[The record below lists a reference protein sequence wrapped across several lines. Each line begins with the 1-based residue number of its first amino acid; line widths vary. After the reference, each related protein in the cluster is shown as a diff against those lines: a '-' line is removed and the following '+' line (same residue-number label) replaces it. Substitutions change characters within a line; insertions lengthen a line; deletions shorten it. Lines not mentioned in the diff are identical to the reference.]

1 MNIAPELQELQ
12 KRVELLE
19 SENKKL
25 QLKQVEINQAKEL
38 YLKIFEEFPALI
50 WRSRLDMLCDHFNK
64 TWLDFTGRTMEQE
77 FGNGWAEGVHPDDFQ
92 QCLDIYVSNFEKR
105 QAFVMEYRMKNNK
118 GEYRWIRDHGRPFY
132 DLDNEFLGY
141 IGSCYDITEN
151 KNNELRLVELNA
163 TKDKF
168 FSLIGHDL
176 KNPINSIIGLSNLL
190 IKKNQQSQHTN
201 ITELAEG
208 IYTSSQKV
216 MNLLVQLLDWARI
229 NGGAMDFHPTTYNLQ
244 QLILD
249 NIALFD
255 ETARLKSIEIKL
267 ENFDPIDVYVDIDM
281 MNAVLRNL
289 ISNAIKYSFSG
300 GSIQLSLTRNNVDYI
315 VCIKDNGVGIPKS
328 DVDNLFKLEH
338 GPSTLGTQKEKG
350 TGLGLLLC
358 KEFINR
364 HGSQIWV
371 ESEENKGT
379 SFYFTLPLIN
389 QN

>member
-1 MNIAPELQELQ
+1 MKIAPELQELQ

-132 DLDNEFLGY
+132 DLDNAFLGY

-255 ETARLKSIEIKL
+255 ETAKLKSLELVVETHEPIEV
-267 ENFDPIDVYVDIDM
+267 FVDIDM
-281 MNAVLRNL
+281 MNAVMRNL
-289 ISNAIKYSFSG
+289 ISNAIKYSFPDNA
-300 GSIQLSLTRNNVDYI
+300 IRLSWKQENGHWI
-315 VCIKDNGVGIPKS
+315 ICIKDYGVGIPQA
-328 DVDNLFKLEH
+328 DLDNLFKLEH

-358 KEFINR
+358 KEFIQR

-371 ESEENKGT
+371 ESQENKGT
-379 SFYFTLPLIN
+379 SFYFTLPITNLN
-389 QN
+389 

>member
-1 MNIAPELQELQ
+1 MEMTLELQELRS
-12 KRVELLE
+12 RVELLE
-19 SENKKL
+19 IENKQL
-25 QLKQVEINQAKEL
+25 RLKQVEINQAKEL

-64 TWLDFTGRTMEQE
+64 TWLDFTGRTMAQE

-92 QCLDIYVSNFEKR
+92 QCVDTYVSNFEKR
-105 QAFVMEYRMKNNK
+105 QAFVMEYRMKNK
-118 GEYRWIRDHGRPFY
+118 HGEYRWIRDYGRPFY

-151 KNNELRLVELNA
+151 KDNELRLVELNA

-190 IKKNQQSQHTN
+190 VKKIKQDHQTN
-201 ITELAEG
+201 LPELAEG
-208 IYTSSQKV
+208 IYNSSQKV

-229 NGGAMDFHPTTYNLQ
+229 NGGSMDFHPITCNLQ

-249 NIALFD
+249 TIALFD
-255 ETARLKSIEIKL
+255 ETAKLKSLEIVVASHEPIE
-267 ENFDPIDVYVDIDM
+267 VTVDIDM

-289 ISNAIKYSFSG
+289 ISNAIKYSFPG
-300 GSIQLSLTRNNVDYI
+300 NAIRLSWKQDQGQWVI
-315 VCIKDNGVGIPKS
+315 CIKDHGVGIPKA
-328 DVDNLFKLEH
+328 DLDKIFKLEH
-338 GPSTLGTQKEKG
+338 GTSTLGTQNEKG

-358 KEFINR
+358 KEFIQR
-364 HGSQIWV
+364 HGSKIWV

>member
-1 MNIAPELQELQ
+1 MKIAPELQELQ

-255 ETARLKSIEIKL
+255 ETAKLKSL
-267 ENFDPIDVYVDIDM
+267 ELVVETHEPMEVFVDIDM
-281 MNAVLRNL
+281 MNAVMRNL
-289 ISNAIKYSFSG
+289 ISNAIKYSFPDNA
-300 GSIQLSLTRNNVDYI
+300 IRLSWKQENGHWI
-315 VCIKDNGVGIPKS
+315 ICIKDYGVGIPQA
-328 DVDNLFKLEH
+328 DLDNLFKLEH

-358 KEFINR
+358 KEFIQR

-371 ESEENKGT
+371 ESQENKGT

>member
-1 MNIAPELQELQ
+1 MKIAPELKELQ

-255 ETARLKSIEIKL
+255 ETAKLKSLELVVETHEPIEV
-267 ENFDPIDVYVDIDM
+267 FVDIDM
-281 MNAVLRNL
+281 MNAVMRNL
-289 ISNAIKYSFSG
+289 ISNAIKYSFPDNA
-300 GSIQLSLTRNNVDYI
+300 IRLSWKQENGHWI
-315 VCIKDNGVGIPKS
+315 ICIKDYGVGIPQA
-328 DVDNLFKLEH
+328 DLDNLFKLEH

-358 KEFINR
+358 KEFIQR

-371 ESEENKGT
+371 ESQENKGT
-379 SFYFTLPLIN
+379 SFYFTLPITNLN
-389 QN
+389 